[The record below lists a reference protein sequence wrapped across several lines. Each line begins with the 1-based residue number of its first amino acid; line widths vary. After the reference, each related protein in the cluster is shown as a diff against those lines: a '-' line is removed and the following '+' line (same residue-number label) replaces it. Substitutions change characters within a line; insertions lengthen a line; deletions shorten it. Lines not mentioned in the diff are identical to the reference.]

1 MDFVVRLSGSNRC
14 RDFIFVVVDRFSKM
28 AHFISCYKTN
38 DATNIANLFF
48 IEIVRLYRV
57 PRSIFFTHDVKFLNY
72 FSKVLWDK
80 LKTKLLF
87 YITCHP
93 QIDNQTELVNRTL
106 TKLLRTISFKRI

>member
-28 AHFISCYKTN
+28 AHFISCYKTD

-57 PRSIFFTHDVKFLNY
+57 PRSIFFLLMMLNFL
-72 FSKVLWDK
+72 
-80 LKTKLLF
+80 
-87 YITCHP
+87 
-93 QIDNQTELVNRTL
+93 
-106 TKLLRTISFKRI
+106 TIFQRFCEIS